1 MLTSNQNKEIFFLL
15 LLLNFDPECVKRS
28 LLML

>member
-15 LLLNFDPECVKRS
+15 LLNFDPECVKRG
-28 LLML
+28 LLLL